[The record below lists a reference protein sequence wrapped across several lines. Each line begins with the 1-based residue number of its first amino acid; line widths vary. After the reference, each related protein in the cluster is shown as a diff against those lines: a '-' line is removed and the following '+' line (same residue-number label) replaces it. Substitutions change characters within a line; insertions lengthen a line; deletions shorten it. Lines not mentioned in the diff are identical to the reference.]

1 MRGRG
6 GGGGIEGVTG
16 RKGPRTPEKHSEP
29 PAPECDVS
37 IRSAPECDVSI
48 AGIGVGDNIA
58 AIGDLR
64 HGGMTPVQSD
74 LRHGGVTGTMVASI
88 LATPSLTSVTS
99 VMRAQI
105 VSLKDMLEPKPQCW

>member
-1 MRGRG
+1 MLLG
-6 GGGGIEGVTG
+6 GTA
-16 RKGPRTPEKHSEP
+16 H
-29 PAPECDVS
+29 APQKS
-37 IRSAPECDVSI
+37 IQNHRHLNATCPSALHLNAVSI

-58 AIGDLR
+58 AMGDLR

-105 VSLKDMLEPKPQCW
+105 VSLKDMREPKPHCW